1 MHLAEELQ
9 KDGDLLVQESL
20 VEVICD
26 TSFLIHLAT
35 RKIKNIDSVNTE
47 IGQIQFVVPSVVL
60 NELRKLS
67 KTQKKKQDA
76 VTTLEFARNL
86 KTTEMSGKFADQAI
100 IERVRKRGGIIATL
114 DSELKNKIKSLNGSV
129 MSFSSDKIVLES

>member
-1 MHLAEELQ
+1 M
-9 KDGDLLVQESL
+9 

-60 NELRKLS
+60 AELEKLS
-67 KTQKKKQDA
+67 KNQEKKQDA
-76 VTTLEFARNL
+76 TATLEFTQKL
-86 KTTEMSGKFADQAI
+86 KTIEISGKFADQAI
-100 IERVRKRGGIIATL
+100 IEYVRNYGGMTATM
-114 DSELKNKIKSLNGSV
+114 DKELKNKIKRLNGSII
-129 MSFSSDKIVLES
+129 SFSNDKIVLES

>member
-1 MHLAEELQ
+1 M
-9 KDGDLLVQESL
+9 

-60 NELRKLS
+60 AELENLS
-67 KTQKKKQDA
+67 KNQEKKQDA
-76 VTTLEFARNL
+76 TATLEFAQNL
-86 KTTEMSGKFADQAI
+86 KTIEMPGKFADQAI
-100 IERVRKRGGIIATL
+100 IDHVRNHGGMIATM
-114 DSELKNKIKSLNGSV
+114 DKELKNKIKSLNGSII
-129 MSFSSDKIVLES
+129 SFSNDKIVLES

>member
-1 MHLAEELQ
+1 M
-9 KDGDLLVQESL
+9 

-35 RKIKNIDSVNTE
+35 HKIKNLDSVNTE
-47 IGQIQFVVPSVVL
+47 IGQIQFVVPFAVL

-76 VTTLEFARNL
+76 IATLEFARSL

-100 IERVRKRGGIIATL
+100 IERVRKRGGIIATI
-114 DSELKNKIKSLNGSV
+114 DNVLKNKIKSLNGSII
-129 MSFSSDKIVLES
+129 SFSNDKIVLES

>member
-1 MHLAEELQ
+1 M
-9 KDGDLLVQESL
+9 

-47 IGQIQFVVPSVVL
+47 IGQIEFVVPSVVL

-67 KTQKKKQDA
+67 KTQKKKHDA
-76 VTTLEFARNL
+76 IITLEFARNL

-100 IERVRKRGGIIATL
+100 IERVRKRGGIIATV
-114 DSELKNKIKSLNGSV
+114 DNELKNKIKSLNGSV
-129 MSFSSDKIVLES
+129 MSFSNDKIVLES

>member
-1 MHLAEELQ
+1 
-9 KDGDLLVQESL
+9 L

-26 TSFLIHLAT
+26 TSFLIHLST
-35 RKIKNIDSVNTE
+35 RKIKNLDSVNTE

-76 VTTLEFARNL
+76 ITTLEFARNL
-86 KTTEMSGKFADQAI
+86 KTTQMSGKFADQAI
-100 IERVRKRGGIIATL
+100 IDYVRNHGGITATM
-114 DSELKNKIKSLNGSV
+114 DKELKNKIKSLGGSV
-129 MSFSSDKIVLES
+129 MSFSNDKIVLES

>member
-1 MHLAEELQ
+1 M
-9 KDGDLLVQESL
+9 

-47 IGQIQFVVPSVVL
+47 IGQIEFVVPSVVL

-100 IERVRKRGGIIATL
+100 IERVRKRGGIIATV
-114 DSELKNKIKSLNGSV
+114 DNELKNKIKRLGGSV

>member
-1 MHLAEELQ
+1 
-9 KDGDLLVQESL
+9 L

-35 RKIKNIDSVNTE
+35 RKIKNIDSVYTE
-47 IGQIQFVVPSVVL
+47 IGQIEFVVPSVVL

-76 VTTLEFARNL
+76 ITTLEFARNL

-129 MSFSSDKIVLES
+129 MSFSSDNIVLES

>member
-1 MHLAEELQ
+1 M
-9 KDGDLLVQESL
+9 

-47 IGQIQFVVPSVVL
+47 IGQIEFVVPSVVL

-67 KTQKKKQDA
+67 RIPKKKQDA
-76 VTTLEFARNL
+76 VTTLEFARSL

-114 DSELKNKIKSLNGSV
+114 DSELKNKIKNLGGSV
-129 MSFSSDKIVLES
+129 MSLSNDKIVLES

>member
-1 MHLAEELQ
+1 M
-9 KDGDLLVQESL
+9 

-47 IGQIQFVVPSVVL
+47 IGQIQFVVPAVVW
-60 NELRKLS
+60 NELVQISINRNRSVKIKDAL
-67 KTQKKKQDA
+67 KTLK
-76 VTTLEFARNL
+76 FARSL
-86 KTTEMSGKFADQAI
+86 KNIPMSGKFADQAI
-100 IERVRKRGGIIATL
+100 IERVRKRGGIMATL
-114 DSELKNKIKSLNGSV
+114 DSELKNKIKSLGGSV